1 YIPVNYFLVVL
12 YSNKEYPGLYKEIEK
27 GLILL
32 YHICTIRNDGTMF
45 LNMKLYKNKIYEADY
60 IGFDGG
66 YDLFIDKF
74 INQAD
79 DYNSN
84 NKFDKRNFVYPIRK
98 EQNIK
103 RKITE
108 IDYNK
113 KFGSFRS
120 GIENQFSVLA
130 SKFDRFNNNRAAIQI
145 SDIKYYNLQFRVA
158 CILKNIWKIVE
169 DYNIE
174 AKPHHM
180 LWYND
185 GFEFP
190 TKITKLNYIFKNEQ
204 EINKEYNE
212 MIDI

>member
-1 YIPVNYFLVVL
+1 YIPVYYFLVVL
-12 YSNKEYPGLYKEIEK
+12 YGNKEYPGPYKEIEK

-32 YHICTIRNDGTMF
+32 YHIVSG
-45 LNMKLYKNKIYEADY
+45 KPADC

-113 KFGSFRS
+113 KFRSFRS

-174 AKPHHM
+174 AKPYHM

-185 GFEFP
+185 SFEFP

-212 MIDI
+212 MIDIQ